1 MERLDG
7 QVAIVTG
14 GARGIGQGI
23 ATVLRA
29 EGANVVIADIDGA
42 AAAQAA
48 SQLCDTG
55 EHTLA
60 VQADVTVQPDVE
72 SMAAKTVGRW
82 GRIDILAANAGIYPH
97 IPLADI
103 EVADWNRVMAINVTG
118 AMLAIRACMP
128 RMTERGYGRIVLTSS
143 ITGSVVGQPGYTHYG
158 ASKAAM
164 LGLMRSAALELAAA
178 GITINA
184 VLPGNIRTPGFAEL
198 GAEHERRMLAA
209 IPANRF
215 GEPEDVGWAVRFLV
229 SREAGYITGQ
239 TLIIDGGQVLPEST
253 L

>member
-29 EGANVVIADIDGA
+29 EGADVVIADIDGA

-48 SQLCDTG
+48 SQLCGTG
-55 EHTLA
+55 EHALA
-60 VQADVTVQPDVE
+60 VQADVTAQPDVD
-72 SMAAKTVGRW
+72 SMAAKAVGRW

-97 IPLADI
+97 IRLADI

-128 RMTERGYGRIVLTSS
+128 RMTEARDK
-143 ITGSVVGQPGYTHYG
+143 PW
-158 ASKAAM
+158 
-164 LGLMRSAALELAAA
+164 
-178 GITINA
+178 
-184 VLPGNIRTPGFAEL
+184 AE
-198 GAEHERRMLAA
+198 
-209 IPANRF
+209 
-215 GEPEDVGWAVRFLV
+215 
-229 SREAGYITGQ
+229 T
-239 TLIIDGGQVLPEST
+239 
-253 L
+253 